1 MKTITKMHGAGLALG
16 LACALTLLTGQEAR
30 AHGAEE
36 HAKMAQALKSA
47 STKADYK
54 RSIVRYPVPDVV
66 LTDYDEHPVKLKELL
81 ASGDPVMLNF
91 IFTTCGTICPVM
103 TKVFAE
109 VPASL
114 GAEGRKLRMISISID
129 PENDTP
135 LQLKAY
141 AKSFRAG
148 QRWTFLTGA
157 LSDVKDV
164 QRAFDSFRGDKMTHE
179 PLTLMRQASAKDWIR
194 IDGFASPDQLAAEF
208 RKMIDP

>member
-1 MKTITKMHGAGLALG
+1 MNTILTTRWARLAIG
-16 LACALTLLTGQEAR
+16 LACALALGQAA

-36 HAKMAQALKSA
+36 HAQAVASA
-47 STKADYK
+47 KAGYK

-66 LTDYDEHPVKLKELL
+66 LTDYDERPVKLRELL

-114 GAEGRKLRMISISID
+114 GASGQKLRMISISID

-148 QRWTFLTGA
+148 KRWTFLTGA
-157 LSDVKDV
+157 LGDVKDV

-179 PLTLMRQASAKDWIR
+179 PVTLMRQASAKDWIR